1 MKTLIPQREHFNGAE
16 LLSPAW
22 TLRKGTKTAAC
33 TVWSHQFGFEL
44 RLVVAGDALPR
55 TQVCTTH
62 EDLVALQEQ
71 WRKALEAKG
80 WADDRLSPA

>member
-22 TLRKGTKTAAC
+22 TLTKDGRSAVC

-44 RLVVAGDALPR
+44 RLAIDGDELPR
-55 TQVCTTH
+55 TQVCPSH
-62 EDLVALQEQ
+62 EDLIELQDT
-71 WRKALEAKG
+71 WRKALEARG
-80 WADDRLSPA
+80 WTTA